1 MLIASDGQTGIATAE
16 SAHPSLIILDML
28 MPGLDGVEVL
38 RRLKRTASTSNIPV
52 LVLSGLSQKNAD
64 KLILEGACDYC
75 EKGSLTPEILESAV
89 TKALAQRWTVRAAG
103 KPSYTRSFG
112 AIVAGERDPWKL
124 AALSHPQ
131 IQASQEEVATA
142 PVSG

>member
-1 MLIASDGQTGIATAE
+1 MAIDTILYIDDSKVLQQKYSHVLQDAGYEVLIASDGQTGIATAE

-52 LVLSGLSQKNAD
+52 LVLSGLSQKNGD

-103 KPSYTRSFG
+103 KP
-112 AIVAGERDPWKL
+112 
-124 AALSHPQ
+124 
-131 IQASQEEVATA
+131 
-142 PVSG
+142 

>member
-1 MLIASDGQTGIATAE
+1 MAIDTILYIDDSKVLQKKYSQVLQDAGYEVLIASDGQTGIATAE
-16 SAHPSLIILDML
+16 SADPSLIILDML

-52 LVLSGLSQKNAD
+52 LVLSGLSQKNGD

-103 KPSYTRSFG
+103 KP
-112 AIVAGERDPWKL
+112 
-124 AALSHPQ
+124 
-131 IQASQEEVATA
+131 
-142 PVSG
+142 